1 MRSKMVKM
9 AMPDNAVT
17 PGPRAAD
24 RVRAESSTLDRA
36 PMAEAGWVQSLDEL
50 VAQALASSI
59 RPGPNVR
66 GGGVNDLMGTSG
78 SIERGSSCPLSQ
90 PSSSIGSQS

>member
-50 VAQALASSI
+50 VAQALA
-59 RPGPNVR
+59 
-66 GGGVNDLMGTSG
+66 
-78 SIERGSSCPLSQ
+78 
-90 PSSSIGSQS
+90 